1 MKNLRQ
7 ENILFWGVALIGFLL
22 LCLSLLFAGNI
33 ERKMREES
41 TDTIMELA
49 LKSSLLLSRDLNA
62 KLDRLRLAARFLS
75 LDSHFLAEELGKL
88 RILVGALDTAY
99 VDMRQLMK
107 KNAAVQATQEYVSN
121 LHYGENGVR
130 QIRLQVPVHRE
141 GKQVGVLYADYRQDG
156 LYDAYGLTFYGGEG
170 FSFVINDDGQI
181 IFSPVSNRAK
191 RTFVSVLD
199 ILRHENASEKVMAFA
214 RLLRERKSGIA
225 NLDFNG
231 IRQFIAVTPVEGRNW
246 HTIVLI
252 PQEAMHRRSHQIV
265 MRSLT
270 LSGLMAVGVGLFVF
284 YISRIRQRHTRELL
298 EIAWTDKITGGWN
311 SGKFR
316 EELKQLLSRK
326 HRPPLGIFK
335 FDVRHFKYVNNAYGY
350 PAGDAVLRHLAD
362 VLRKYCGEGGIWCR
376 DGADTFMLAYPCG
389 SEEKA
394 AIRCEALQA
403 EMSNIS
409 DIIASCQP
417 LIIFCGIF
425 FLGSKEDIDTGEAV
439 DRAGMALKQAQKS
452 HCYTHEFYSEE
463 LYRQLR
469 DEQVIE
475 ANMHAALRTGE
486 FIPYL
491 QPQFGVH
498 SQKIM
503 SAEALVRWNSPHQGL
518 IPPGVFIPLFER
530 NGFIPKVDIYIFRQV
545 CALLRKWIDE
555 GRQPIGISVNIS
567 RAHLF
572 HDAFPENYMAI
583 KEMYRIPD
591 NLLEIELTES
601 MMFENHVKI
610 QRVLSILR
618 DNGFRCALDDFG
630 AGHSSL
636 NLLKDMPFD
645 TLKIDQI
652 FFGNTLYSKRRETI
666 IRSIIDMADRLS
678 MQTVSEGV
686 ETEEQLEFLRST
698 SCNLL
703 QGYLLARPMSVSDF
717 EQDFL
722 PQPGL

>member
-1 MKNLRQ
+1 MKQLRQ
-7 ENILFWGVALIGFLL
+7 ETILFWGVALIGGLL

-33 ERKMREES
+33 ERKMRKES

-62 KLDRLRLAARFLS
+62 KLDCLRLAAQFLS
-75 LDSHFLAEELGKL
+75 LDSHLLEKELEELCL
-88 RILVGALDTAY
+88 HLGALDTAY
-99 VDMRQLMK
+99 IDKSQLTESLF
-107 KNAAVQATQEYVSN
+107 NVQPIEESVSDP
-121 LHYGENGVR
+121 HYGEGGIR
-130 QIRLQVPVHRE
+130 QIRLQVPVRRH
-141 GKQVGVLYADYRQDG
+141 GKETGVLYADYRQDG
-156 LYDAYGLTFYGGEG
+156 LYNAYGLTFYGGEG
-170 FSFVINDDGQI
+170 FSFVINDDGRI
-181 IFSPVSNRAK
+181 IFFPISNRAK
-191 RTFVSVLD
+191 RTFISVLD
-199 ILRHENASEKVMAFA
+199 ILNHENPPEKVMNFA
-214 RLLRERKSGIA
+214 RLLRERKSCIA
-225 NLDFNG
+225 HLDFNG
-231 IRQFIAVTPVEGRNW
+231 IRQFVAVTPVEGRDW

-252 PQEAMHRRSHQIV
+252 PQEAMHRQSHQIV
-265 MRSLT
+265 IRSLA
-270 LSGLMAVGVGLFVF
+270 LSGLMAVGIGLFVF
-284 YISRIRQRHTRELL
+284 YIFRIRQRHTRELL

-326 HRPPLGIFK
+326 HRPSLGIFK
-335 FDVRHFKYVNNAYGY
+335 FDIRHFKYVNDAYGFS
-350 PAGDAVLRHLAD
+350 AGDAVLRHLAD
-362 VLRKYCGEGGIWCR
+362 VLRKYCVEGGIWCR
-376 DGADTFMLAYPCG
+376 EGADTFMLACPCG
-389 SEEKA
+389 SKEKA
-394 AIRCEALQA
+394 TTRCEALQA

-409 DIIASCQP
+409 DIITLCQP
-417 LIIFCGIF
+417 LTIFCGIF
-425 FLGSKEDIDTGEAV
+425 FLDSKEDIDFGEAV
-439 DRAGMALKQAQKS
+439 DRAGMALKQAQKNL
-452 HCYTHEFYSEE
+452 CFTHEFYSEE

-475 ANMHAALRTGE
+475 ANMHAALRSGE

-491 QPQFGVH
+491 QPQFSVH
-498 SQKIM
+498 SQKVM
-503 SAEALVRWNSPHQGL
+503 SAEALVRWNSPNRGL
-518 IPPGVFIPLFER
+518 VPPNLFIPLFER
-530 NGFIPKVDIYIFRQV
+530 NGFIPEVDIYIFRQV

-555 GRQPIGISVNIS
+555 GRHPVGISVNIS

-572 HDAFPENYMAI
+572 HDAFPENYIAI
-583 KEMYRIPD
+583 KKAYRIPD
-591 NLLEIELTES
+591 NLLEVELTES

-610 QRVLSILR
+610 QGVLSLLR

-666 IRSIIDMADRLS
+666 IRSIIDMAERLS

-703 QGYLLARPMSVSDF
+703 QGYLLARPMPVSDF
-717 EQDFL
+717 EQTFL
-722 PQPGL
+722 SQARV